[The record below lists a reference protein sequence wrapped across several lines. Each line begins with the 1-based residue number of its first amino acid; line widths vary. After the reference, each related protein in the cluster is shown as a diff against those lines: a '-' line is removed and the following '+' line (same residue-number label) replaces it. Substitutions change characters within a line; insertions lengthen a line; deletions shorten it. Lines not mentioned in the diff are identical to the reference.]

1 LEEFND
7 PYVYKDEDTA
17 RNPDES
23 IEPAPTNP
31 ETS

>member
-7 PYVYKDEDTA
+7 PYVYKEEDTT
-17 RNPDES
+17 NPEAS